1 MKKRKNKIVFVRT
14 VMVNSPDFV
23 YWLSN
28 SLSIIAHFFIC
39 KIRKKSFKD
48 FMTRKRIVNEVRKT
62 CRDYSEKDNQ
72 NRKTLKCWTA
82 QLENAVRVRVRFN
95 KKATENEYTKF
106 KDTIEI
112 HTSVTTALQKEKGF
126 LYFDV
131 LVSLQP
137 KYEFEGSRTT
147 VSIGTGFDGLT
158 MWDWVQYPH
167 CLVVA
172 ETGQGKSVFVRYLL
186 LGLFTSQT
194 QVWLVDGKMVDY
206 YAYRDKFDRYISNEV
221 SNIEQVLE
229 FVHEFRLAMLERQQ
243 KLKTLGLTN
252 FADEPSMNSRLLIL
266 EEYIV
271 LLDCMNKKQREAFEE
286 DIRAILLLG
295 RAMGFDVLVTMQRGD
310 TAYIKGAMRDNF
322 MCRVLLGSFSD
333 TSSRMMFDTPLKSL
347 EVGKAWIQQ
356 GDRIEVTAIPYY
368 GSLDL
373 PEKH

>member
-1 MKKRKNKIVFVRT
+1 MKKRKKKIVFVRT
-14 VMVNSPDFV
+14 VMVNSPDFM

-221 SNIEQVLE
+221 SNIEQVLA
-229 FVHEFRLAMLERQQ
+229 FVRDFRMAMLERQQ

-252 FADEPSMNSRLLIL
+252 FADEPSMNSRILVL

-295 RAMGFDVLVTMQRGD
+295 RAMGFDLLVTMQRGD

>member
-1 MKKRKNKIVFVRT
+1 MKKRKKKIVFVRT
-14 VMVNSPDFV
+14 VMVNSPDFL

-106 KDTIEI
+106 KDTVEI

-131 LVSLQP
+131 LVSLRP
-137 KYEFEGSRTT
+137 KYEFEATRTT
-147 VSIGTGFDGLT
+147 VSIGTGFDGLA

-252 FADEPSMNSRLLIL
+252 FADEPSMNSRILIL

>member
-1 MKKRKNKIVFVRT
+1 MKKRKKKIVFVRT
-14 VMVNSPDFV
+14 VMVNSPDFM

-95 KKATENEYTKF
+95 KKATENEYMKF
-106 KDTIEI
+106 KDTVEI

-131 LVSLQP
+131 LVFLHP

-229 FVHEFRLAMLERQQ
+229 FVRDFRMAMLERQQ

-252 FADEPSMNSRLLIL
+252 FADEPSMNSRIMIL

-295 RAMGFDVLVTMQRGD
+295 RAMGFDLLVTMQRGD

-356 GDRIEVTAIPYY
+356 GDRIEVAAIPYY

>member
-1 MKKRKNKIVFVRT
+1 MKKRKKKIVFVRT
-14 VMVNSPDFV
+14 VMVNSPDFM

-106 KDTIEI
+106 KDTVEI

-131 LVSLQP
+131 LVSLHP

-229 FVHEFRLAMLERQQ
+229 FVRDFRMAMLERQQ

-252 FADEPSMNSRLLIL
+252 FADEPSMNSRIMIL

-295 RAMGFDVLVTMQRGD
+295 RAMGFDLLVTMQRGD

-356 GDRIEVTAIPYY
+356 GDRIEVAAIPYY

>member
-1 MKKRKNKIVFVRT
+1 
-14 VMVNSPDFV
+14 
-23 YWLSN
+23 
-28 SLSIIAHFFIC
+28 
-39 KIRKKSFKD
+39 
-48 FMTRKRIVNEVRKT
+48 MTRKRIVNEVRKT

-106 KDTIEI
+106 KDTVEI

-131 LVSLQP
+131 LVSLHP
-137 KYEFEGSRTT
+137 KHEFEATRTT
-147 VSIGTGFDGLT
+147 VSIGTGFDGLA

-194 QVWLVDGKMVDY
+194 QVWLVDGQMVDY

-252 FADEPSMNSRLLIL
+252 FADEPSMNSRILIL